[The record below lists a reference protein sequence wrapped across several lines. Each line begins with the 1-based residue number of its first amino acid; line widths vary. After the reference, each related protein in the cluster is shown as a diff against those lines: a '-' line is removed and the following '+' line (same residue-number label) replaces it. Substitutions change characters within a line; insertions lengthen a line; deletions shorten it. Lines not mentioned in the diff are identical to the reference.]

1 MNDHYNT
8 FRYFVEHY
16 MHDLNGGGTFTLIEL
31 IEEYKKIESPSLKEQ
46 LKTEAV
52 FLKDTLQ
59 FESWEI
65 DSILLKYLLKYN
77 GLSRWKKIIDCL
89 TENL

>member
-31 IEEYKKIESPSLKEQ
+31 IEEYKKLESPSLKEQ

-52 FLKDTLQ
+52 FLKD
-59 FESWEI
+59 
-65 DSILLKYLLKYN
+65 IL
-77 GLSRWKKIIDCL
+77 
-89 TENL
+89 